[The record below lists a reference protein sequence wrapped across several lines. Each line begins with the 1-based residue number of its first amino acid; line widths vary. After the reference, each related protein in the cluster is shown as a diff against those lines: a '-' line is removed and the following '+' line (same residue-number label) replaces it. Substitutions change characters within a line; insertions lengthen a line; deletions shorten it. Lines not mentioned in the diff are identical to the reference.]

1 MIQAFVLRNIAA
13 VNFYLYAQDF
23 PISGNGNAVFLG
35 GNGSGKS
42 VLLDAI
48 QIVMTGMNRR
58 YLDLNNR
65 SRFRGRRRLTS
76 LHCRR
81 LSRGEGISQ

>member
-1 MIQAFVLRNIAA
+1 MTPLFLLRNIAT

-23 PISGNGNAVFLG
+23 PLSGRGNAVFLG

-48 QIVMTGMNRR
+48 QIVMTGMNRH
-58 YLDLNNR
+58 YLVD
-65 SRFRGRRRLTS
+65 
-76 LHCRR
+76 
-81 LSRGEGISQ
+81 GI